1 MTTEPTKAVRAPSQ
15 ATTFS
20 LAANYDPE
28 LVPALAAYPVEEVYG
43 KFPADGISGGRPR
56 YLATPLSEAGL
67 RGYIRLLG
75 RHGIA
80 FNYLLNGA
88 CFGNHEWTRSWQKRV
103 TALLAKLGEWGVR
116 RVTVSTPFLLE
127 LVKRRFPEFKV
138 RVGIYA
144 QVDTPRRARFWEDLG
159 ADAITLESFSIN
171 RDFRRLE
178 AIRQAVRCGLQLIAN
193 HVCLPNCPLQS
204 YHQNGFAHAS
214 DDTGTLFIDYCLLR
228 CSRLRLT
235 DPSQFIK
242 SAWIR
247 PEDLATYEAMG
258 YTTFK
263 LLERGIPSAELLR
276 RVKAYSERRFDGNL
290 AELLLSYGFKE
301 PVRKESLWALRHFW
315 KPRQLSPVRLKPLL
329 ELARLQ
335 GMLSPLPEC
344 PVRIETRQIPADFL
358 DGFRNRDC
366 ALLDCRT
373 CGYCERIAAQAVSVA
388 PEYRATVLGKYAEM
402 DAAMATGGLW
412 GV

>member
-1 MTTEPTKAVRAPSQ
+1 MPTAPTKAVRAPSQ
-15 ATTFS
+15 TATFS

-67 RGYIRLLG
+67 RGYIRLLD

-88 CFGNHEWTRSWQKRV
+88 CFGNHEWTRAWQKRV
-103 TALLAKLGEWGVR
+103 TALLARLGEWGVR

-214 DDTGTLFIDYCLLR
+214 DGTGTLFIDYCLLR

-276 RVKAYSERRFDGNL
+276 RVKAYS
-290 AELLLSYGFKE
+290 
-301 PVRKESLWALRHFW
+301 
-315 KPRQLSPVRLKPLL
+315 
-329 ELARLQ
+329 
-335 GMLSPLPEC
+335 
-344 PVRIETRQIPADFL
+344 
-358 DGFRNRDC
+358 
-366 ALLDCRT
+366 
-373 CGYCERIAAQAVSVA
+373 
-388 PEYRATVLGKYAEM
+388 
-402 DAAMATGGLW
+402 
-412 GV
+412 